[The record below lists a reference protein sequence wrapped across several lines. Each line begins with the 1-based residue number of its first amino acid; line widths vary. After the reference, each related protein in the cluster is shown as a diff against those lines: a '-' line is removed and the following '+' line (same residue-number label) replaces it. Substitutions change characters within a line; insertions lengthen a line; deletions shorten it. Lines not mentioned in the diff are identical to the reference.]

1 MVVAGFEDLRLEPTK
16 CFPTI
21 LVLILCQNLRSPA
34 HFQSL
39 CFPLSSC
46 FERNSL
52 FSQWFWNK
60 YIYIQIP
67 VSRNTAYPI
76 RSRFRVAPTVSRS
89 KHYLYIYILYLY
101 IYIYRNTSFVLTH
114 WAARNCRSIRVVWP
128 MPSFV
133 PGWIWQYKDG
143 QNMHPVRSKFA
154 KLLKNS
160 LGLAWH
166 SLSAQSP
173 SQSNG
178 IRKSIL

>member
-1 MVVAGFEDLRLEPTK
+1 MLVDGGRWLWGPKIGTHKVLSNDPCPHLVPKPSQPGAFSKFVFSIVFLFWKEFSVQSAILIYK
-16 CFPTI
+16 C
-21 LVLILCQNLRSPA
+21 
-34 HFQSL
+34 
-39 CFPLSSC
+39 
-46 FERNSL
+46 
-52 FSQWFWNK
+52 
-60 YIYIQIP
+60 IYICIHIP
-67 VSRNTAYPI
+67 VSRNASYPI
-76 RSRFRVAPTVSRS
+76 RSRFRVAPAVSSS
-89 KHYLYIYILYLY
+89 KY
-101 IYIYRNTSFVLTH
+101 YIYRNTSFVLTH

-166 SLSAQSP
+166 SPSAQSP